1 MKQLIDYIKEDM
13 QPAFGV
19 TEPGAIAYGTAY
31 ACHECRG
38 DILSV
43 DIQLNSGMYKNAY
56 SCGVPN
62 IPNYG
67 TVYAAALGVALKD
80 DKSKIDEKLEILQ
93 DVTEEERKKAYAVV
107 ENNRIHV
114 SNVSFSSDIYIRIHA
129 RSASDDCVVVIKH
142 THTNIVEVIKNDCCI
157 FSKNDTVAGEEN
169 SEDIHAYSIRDIWNY
184 IEQIPAEELKF
195 IQDAYSLNL
204 QLAHASI
211 ESERTDYT
219 AVLYRKNGKRIISS
233 DELATAQLLC
243 SGAIEGR
250 VLGLNAAAM
259 SITGSG
265 SHGLICTMPLYAV
278 SIIRGISKEKLFRA
292 TALSYLITIYIKEY
306 SGRLS
311 AFCGCGIAA
320 GTGMA
325 CGLAYLNGGDYI
337 TVCRTISNMASGITG
352 MICHGG
358 NHGCAIKS
366 ITAVDAAFRAVDFAL
381 EGIGMEDVH
390 GICGKTP
397 EDTCRNMGLIASPG
411 MVECE
416 KTILK
421 IMEEK

>member
-1 MKQLIDYIKEDM
+1 MMKLTQFIKDDM
-13 QPAFGV
+13 HPAFGV

-31 ACHECRG
+31 ACNKCRG
-38 DILSV
+38 ELISV
-43 DIQLNSGMYKNAY
+43 EVRLNSGMYKNAY
-56 SCGVPN
+56 SCGIPN
-62 IPNYG
+62 IKEYG
-67 TVYAAALGVALKD
+67 SVYAAALGAALKEN
-80 DKSKIDEKLEILQ
+80 KEAIDSKLEILQ
-93 DVTEEERKKAYAVV
+93 NVTEEERKLAYDFVDRKII
-107 ENNRIHV
+107 RIT
-114 SNVSFSSDIYIRIHA
+114 NCRFSSDIYIQI
-129 RSASDDCVVVIKH
+129 SAKTEEDECTVIISH
-142 THTNIVEVIKNDCCI
+142 THTNIVKIIKNGCI
-157 FSKNDTVAGEEN
+157 LFEKKDMIDSEE
-169 SEDIHAYSIRDIWNY
+169 SIDIHSFSIRDIWDY
-184 IEQIPAEELKF
+184 IHEVSTEELQF
-195 IQDAYSLNL
+195 IEDAYNVNL
-204 QLAHASI
+204 QLVHASI
-211 ESERTDYT
+211 ASKRTVY
-219 AVLYRKNGKRIISS
+219 AGKLFQKNGDKLISS

-250 VLGLNAAAM
+250 VLGLNTAAM

-278 SIIRGISKEKLFRA
+278 SIIRGISRNQLLRA

-325 CGLAYLNGGDYI
+325 CGLAYLSGGDYA
-337 TVCRTISNMASGITG
+337 TLFRTINNMASGITG

-358 NHGCAIKS
+358 NHGCTLKS

-381 EGIGMEDVH
+381 DGIGMEDIH

-421 IMEEK
+421 IMENK